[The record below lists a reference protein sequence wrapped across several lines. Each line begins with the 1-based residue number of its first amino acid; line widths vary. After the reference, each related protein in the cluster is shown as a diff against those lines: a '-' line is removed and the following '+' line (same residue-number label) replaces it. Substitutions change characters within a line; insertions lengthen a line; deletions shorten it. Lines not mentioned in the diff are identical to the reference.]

1 MLSPLSRPMNRWNN
15 GGGRVVRHADRCRAL
30 RWVWLMAVP
39 LALGACSQLVDL
51 SDPSESR
58 PRLSSTAADVSEQD
72 APFPNLGSVPGEPP
86 VVTAPEARREIMEGL
101 IADRANAEYTRERLT
116 AEDAAPARREEPLPE
131 IFSVGPAAG
140 VSGAPAVAARPAS
153 TPEPSV
159 TPPPAVASEDS
170 GAAATSRAASD
181 TASEAVARS
190 APQGS
195 DVPPSPVA
203 ELMQPPSEAP
213 PDGAAGEAADKV
225 AEAPEA
231 PEPAPPTL
239 EPGGVLEPGGAL
251 GPVIEAEPAE
261 EPEAEVAALP
271 PDAGGPGDEPAAVEA
286 EAGTRILFDK
296 GSAEL
301 SAAAQSELKALAE
314 QLARNQDAR
323 VELIAYASG
332 GDAEG
337 TSYARRLSLSRA
349 IAVRRFLI
357 EQGVSSS
364 RMDVRALG
372 DQASED
378 MPADRVDVT
387 LAAR

>member
-1 MLSPLSRPMNRWNN
+1 MLSPLSRPIDRWNN
-15 GGGRVVRHADRCRAL
+15 GGGRVVRHATRCRAL

-86 VVTAPEARREIMEGL
+86 VVTSPEARREIMEGL
-101 IADRANAEYTRERLT
+101 IADRANAEYTLERLT
-116 AEDAAPARREEPLPE
+116 AEDAAPTRRAEPLPE

-140 VSGAPAVAARPAS
+140 VSGAPAVAARPAP

-159 TPPPAVASEDS
+159 TPAPAVASEESD
-170 GAAATSRAASD
+170 AAAAPRAASD
-181 TASEAVARS
+181 TAARS

-195 DVPPSPVA
+195 DVPPSPAA

-213 PDGAAGEAADKV
+213 PEGAAGEAADTV

-251 GPVIEAEPAE
+251 GPVIEAEPAG
-261 EPEAEVAALP
+261 EPEAEIAALP
-271 PDAGGPGDEPAAVEA
+271 PDAGGPGNESAAVEA
-286 EAGTRILFDK
+286 EAGARILFDK

-301 SAAAQSELKALAE
+301 SASAQSELKALAE

>member
-1 MLSPLSRPMNRWNN
+1 MLSPLSRPMGRWNN
-15 GGGRVVRHADRCRAL
+15 GGGRVVRRVTRCRAL
-30 RWVWLMAVP
+30 RWARLMAVP

-58 PRLSSTAADVSEQD
+58 PRLSSTAADVSEQG
-72 APFPNLGSVPGEPP
+72 ASFPNLGSVPGEPP
-86 VVTAPEARREIMEGL
+86 VVASPETRREIMEGL

-116 AEDAAPARREEPLPE
+116 AEDAAPTRRAEPLPE

-140 VSGAPAVAARPAS
+140 VSGAPTVAARPAP
-153 TPEPSV
+153 TAEPSIAPSPEAA
-159 TPPPAVASEDS
+159 TEEAD
-170 GAAATSRAASD
+170 AAAAPRAASG
-181 TASEAVARS
+181 TTPEAAARS

-203 ELMQPPSEAP
+203 ELMQPPSETP
-213 PDGAAGEAADKV
+213 PDGAAGDAADTV

-231 PEPAPPTL
+231 PEPAPPAL

-251 GPVIEAEPAE
+251 GPVIEAEPAG
-261 EPEAEVAALP
+261 EPEVEVAALP
-271 PDAGGPGDEPAAVEA
+271 PNAGGPGDEPAAAEA
-286 EAGTRILFDK
+286 ESGTRILFDE

-301 SAAAQSELKALAE
+301 SAAAQSELTALAE
-314 QLARNQDAR
+314 QLVRNQGAR